1 MPAPTTRA
9 CLDVLAYRCTP
20 DLLDGATVHLRQFSN
35 SVTSLWT
42 LLDRQYKDIV
52 KREEAQA
59 PHSVLTNALRCLTGG
74 YVFFDP
80 KQGLLATRHPLDGD
94 TLRDAFT
101 LLHGLVLGR
110 HVDDIDLNQPSPLAE
125 RVAETLQ
132 QERLLAD
139 YLTAPGGPHAPAS
152 PAAGRQPDAANWVY
166 STVAWDLAHRLAQ
179 HTWQVDGQDI
189 ILRPDSSGGLIAWR
203 QPWSNK
209 AGTAHALARVRLA
222 LKTLPNVTDP
232 VIVIS
237 SQATRISRKMA
248 YARTVLAEQAE
259 TALPIIEVEMAGR
272 GRIRRIHRMSLQT
285 LARLGMDQSVLHN
298 VQQCVEAEQ
307 QAEEKAGAPDGT
319 EPWEEEDLDL
329 SPAVQTKPETAELG
343 PIRPVQGKNFSF
355 PVGRGVGMHHLR
367 ELDRHIGQVLAPA
380 ALSIVQ
386 DSRAR
391 GFKQLPQAELSV
403 QPGDIVRSLD
413 AMDYQHLRLVCL
425 WYRDEMRQ
433 RMIHGLAHV
442 FGLDPHR
449 LDPAEGIP
457 MSLDGGRI
465 SAVFHCVPDFLVH
478 GPTAGQEAAV
488 AHIPSLKKEPATLV
502 GVWAET
508 EFDAAAEEEAEE
520 ASPPA
525 GSTGAATGRDQDE
538 DAKHQA
544 RRTLARLGF
553 VSQFT
558 ADRKEAKRKKPNG
571 KQTDHQVILS
581 LLDLCRSLGI
591 IDRRIDQVMVDAI
604 GPHPANQV
612 AHCGIHVRRQSR
624 KGKDRT
630 AKICITASV
639 LKPPTTPGGA
649 WTLHGWSYTHPHW
662 ELYHQAQA
670 AFHAAAYPTGKMTDF
685 DDDNRGHKKVAQ
697 QIDQALAD
705 LCDYLD
711 GAPYTVAV
719 DGVATRR
726 LWLGLHNRRQG
737 QQPTRNSTWLPAST
751 LDTRERPLA
760 VVRINK
766 DSDEVPRPIRVSHR
780 TADGTVARTNKVT
793 NLLYQVE
800 PDFGSPTWLLA
811 TVPPQFDGS
820 GAGRLGEA
828 ITRWSASHGSSDPE
842 NRRKNEVRQNWYS
855 MTATEIYPII
865 TAASTAVEAQSLAL
879 ATARLCHQPLAWANR
894 TRYPVPLHA
903 AQQMDLDHPQ
913 YRRSALA
920 EEEDAKADG
929 DTAHAG
935 AGIPVGDQL

>member
-20 DLLDGATVHLRQFSN
+20 GLLDGATVHLRRFPT

-42 LLDRQYKDIV
+42 LLDRQYKDMV

-80 KQGLLATRHPLDGD
+80 KQGLLATRHPLDED

-110 HVDDIDLNQPSPLAE
+110 NLDDIDLNQPSPLAE
-125 RVAETLQ
+125 RVAETAQ

-139 YLTAPGGPHAPAS
+139 YLTTPDGPHAS
-152 PAAGRQPDAANWVY
+152 LTAGRQPDAANWVY

-179 HTWQVDGQDI
+179 HTWNVDGQDI
-189 ILRPDSSGGLIAWR
+189 ALRPDSSGGLIAWQ

-222 LKTLPNVTDP
+222 LKTLPNVADP
-232 VIVIS
+232 ILVVS

-272 GRIRRIHRMSLQT
+272 GRIRRVHRMSLQT
-285 LARLGMDQSVLHN
+285 LARLGMDHSVLHN
-298 VQQCVEAEQ
+298 IQQRVEAEQ
-307 QAEEKAGAPDGT
+307 QAEQQARQQAGSPDAP
-319 EPWEEEDLDL
+319 EPGEEEGLEAF
-329 SPAVQTKPETAELG
+329 SMAQTESGTTGLG

-380 ALSIVQ
+380 
-386 DSRAR
+386 
-391 GFKQLPQAELSV
+391 
-403 QPGDIVRSLD
+403 VRSLD
-413 AMDYQHLRLVCL
+413 AMGYQHLRLVCL

-433 RMIHGLAHV
+433 RMIHGLAGV
-442 FGLDPHR
+442 FGLDP
-449 LDPAEGIP
+449 LQVDPAEGVP
-457 MSLDGGRI
+457 VPLDGGRI
-465 SAVFHCVPDFLVH
+465 SAVFHRVPDFLVH
-478 GPTAGQEAAV
+478 GPAAGQEAAV
-488 AHIPSLKKEPATLV
+488 SHIPSLKKEPATLV

-508 EFDAAAEEEAEE
+508 EFDAAAEEGEE
-520 ASPPA
+520 VVFPPTDGA
-525 GSTGAATGRDQDE
+525 GTATGHGQDE

-558 ADRKEAKRKKPNG
+558 ADRKEAKRKKPNA
-571 KQTDHQVILS
+571 KQTDHQVVLS

-591 IDRRIDQVMVDAI
+591 IDRRIDQIMVDAI
-604 GPHPANQV
+604 GPHPADQV

-624 KGKDRT
+624 QGKDRT

-639 LKPPTTPGGA
+639 LKPPAAPGGA

-662 ELYHQAQA
+662 EPYHQAQT

-697 QIDQALAD
+697 QVDQALAD
-705 LCDYLD
+705 LSDYLD
-711 GAPYTVAV
+711 GAPYTVTV

-737 QQPTRNSTWLPAST
+737 QTPARNSTWLPAST

-766 DSDEVPRPIRVSHR
+766 DMDEVPRPIRVSHR
-780 TADGTVARTNKVT
+780 TADGTGARTNKVT
-793 NLLYQVE
+793 KLLYQVE
-800 PDFGSPTWLLA
+800 PDFGSPAWLLA

-865 TAASTAVEAQSLAL
+865 TAARAGNSAGQSEATIEPQPLAL
-879 ATARLCHQPLAWANR
+879 AAARLCHQPLAWANR

-913 YRRSALA
+913 YRRTALKSDMASDAASA
-920 EEEDAKADG
+920 ADTSL
-929 DTAHAG
+929 DEQ
-935 AGIPVGDQL
+935 P

>member
-20 DLLDGATVHLRQFSN
+20 ALLDGATVHLRQFPT

-59 PHSVLTNALRCLTGG
+59 PHSVLTGALRCLTGG

-80 KQGLLATRHPLDGD
+80 KQGLLATRRPLDDD

-101 LLHGLVLGR
+101 LLHGLILG
-110 HVDDIDLNQPSPLAE
+110 HHPDDIDLNRPTPLAE
-125 RVAETLQ
+125 RVAETTQ

-139 YLTAPGGPHAPAS
+139 YLTTPDGSHTPGAPGQ
-152 PAAGRQPDAANWVY
+152 QPDAANWVY

-179 HTWQVDGQDI
+179 HTWRVDGQDI
-189 ILRPDSSGGLIAWR
+189 ALRPDSSGGLIAWQR
-203 QPWSNK
+203 PWSNK

-222 LKTLPNVTDP
+222 LKTLPNVADP
-232 VIVIS
+232 ILVVS
-237 SQATRISRKMA
+237 SQATRISRTMA

-259 TALPIIEVEMAGR
+259 TALPIVEVEMAGR
-272 GRIRRIHRMSLQT
+272 GRVRRVHRMALQT
-285 LARLGMDQSVLHN
+285 LGRLGMDHSVLHN
-298 VQQCVEAEQ
+298 IQQRVEAEQ
-307 QAEEKAGAPDGT
+307 STDARCDNESTGEPRLVAEA
-319 EPWEEEDLDL
+319 
-329 SPAVQTKPETAELG
+329 ETAGLG
-343 PIRPVQGKNFSF
+343 PIRPVQGKTFSF

-367 ELDRHIGQVLAPA
+367 ELDRHIGQILAPDG
-380 ALSIVQ
+380 LTIVQ

-403 QPGDIVRSLD
+403 QPGDIIRSLD
-413 AMDYQHLRLVCL
+413 AMNYQHLRLVCL

-433 RMIHGLAHV
+433 RMIHGLASV
-442 FGLDPHR
+442 FGLDPQTI
-449 LDPAEGIP
+449 DPAESIP
-457 MSLDGGRI
+457 VPLDGGRV
-465 SAVFHCVPDFLVH
+465 SAVFHYVPDFLVH
-478 GPTAGQEAAV
+478 GPAAGQEAAV

-508 EFDAAAEEEAEE
+508 DYDAAAEEEE
-520 ASPPA
+520 ASPSASAAVTAA
-525 GSTGAATGRDQDE
+525 GPGPDE
-538 DAKHQA
+538 DAKYQA

-558 ADRKEAKRKKPNG
+558 AARKEAKRKKPNG
-571 KQTDHQVILS
+571 KQTDHQVVLS

-604 GPHPANQV
+604 GPHSAGQV

-624 KGKDRT
+624 QGKDRT
-630 AKICITASV
+630 AKICVTASV
-639 LKPPTTPGGA
+639 LKPPAVPGGA
-649 WTLHGWSYTHPHW
+649 WTLHGWSYTHRRW
-662 ELYHQAQA
+662 ALYHQAQA
-670 AFHAAAYPTGKMTDF
+670 AFHADAYPTGKMTDF
-685 DDDNRGHKKVAQ
+685 DDDNRGHKTVARH
-697 QIDQALAD
+697 IDQALAD
-705 LCDYLD
+705 LSDYLD
-711 GAPYTVAV
+711 GAPYTVTV

-737 QQPTRNSTWLPAST
+737 QQPTHNSTWLPAST
-751 LDTRERPLA
+751 LPARERPLA

-766 DSDEVPRPIRVSHR
+766 DMDEVPRPIRVSHR
-780 TADGTVARTNKVT
+780 SADGAAARTNKVT

-811 TVPPQFDGS
+811 TVPPQFDGA

-842 NRRKNEVRQNWYS
+842 ARRKNEVRPNWYS

-865 TAASTAVEAQSLAL
+865 TAGTSMNQNTALIEPQSLAL
-879 ATARLCHQPLAWANR
+879 VSARLCHQPLAWANR

-920 EEEDAKADG
+920 DDQDAEAIG
-929 DTAHAG
+929 DNSSAG
-935 AGIPVGDQL
+935 GGTSAGSQS

>member
-1 MPAPTTRA
+1 MPAPTTQS

-20 DLLDGATVHLRQFSN
+20 ALLDGAIVHLREFPT

-59 PHSVLTNALRCLTGG
+59 PHSVLTNALRCLSGG

-80 KQGLLATRHPLDGD
+80 KQGLLATRYRVDDD

-101 LLHGLVLGR
+101 LLHGLVLGQ
-110 HVDDIDLNQPSPLAE
+110 HPDDIDLNRPASLAE
-125 RVAETLQ
+125 RVADTPQ

-139 YLTAPGGPHAPAS
+139 YLTDPHGRHADIS
-152 PAAGRQPDAANWVY
+152 FAAGKQPDAANWVY

-179 HTWQVDGQDI
+179 HVWKIDSQDI
-189 ILRPDSSGGLIAWR
+189 ALRPDSSGGLIAWQ

-222 LKTLPNVTDP
+222 LKTLPNVADP
-232 VIVIS
+232 IIVVS
-237 SQATRISRKMA
+237 SQATRISRRMA

-259 TALPIIEVEMAGR
+259 ATLPIIEVEMAGR

-298 VQQCVEAEQ
+298 IQQRVEAEQ
-307 QAEEKAGAPDGT
+307 RADIRDEAEPL
-319 EPWEEEDLDL
+319 WEEEGKEV
-329 SPAVQTKPETAELG
+329 AAAPEAESAELG
-343 PIRPVQGKNFSF
+343 AIRPVQSKNYAF
-355 PVGRGVGMHHLR
+355 PIGRGVGMHHLR
-367 ELDRHIGQVLAPA
+367 ELDRHIGEILAPA
-380 ALSIVQ
+380 TVSIVK

-433 RMIHGLAHV
+433 RMIHGLASI
-442 FGLDPHR
+442 FGLDPQT
-449 LDPAEGIP
+449 LDPAEGVP
-457 MSLDGGRI
+457 VPLDGGRI

-478 GPTAGQEAAV
+478 GPAAGQETAI
-488 AHIPSLKKEPATLV
+488 AHIPSLKNEPGTLT

-508 EFDAAAEEEAEE
+508 EFDAAAEEEENSEPSGGVGTAKG
-520 ASPPA
+520 P
-525 GSTGAATGRDQDE
+525 GQDE

-544 RRTLARLGF
+544 RRTLARLGI

-558 ADRKEAKRKKPNG
+558 TDRKEAKRKKPDG

-591 IDRRIDQVMVDAI
+591 IDRRIAQVMVDPI
-604 GPHPANQV
+604 GSYTAGQV

-624 KGKDRT
+624 QGKDRT
-630 AKICITASV
+630 AKVCITASV
-639 LKPPTTPGGA
+639 LKPPTTAGGA

-670 AFHAAAYPTGKMTDF
+670 AFHAAAYPTGKMTEF
-685 DDDNRGHKKVAQ
+685 DDDNQGYKKVAQ
-697 QIDQALAD
+697 HLDQALSE
-705 LCDYLD
+705 LSDYLD
-711 GAPYTVAV
+711 GAPYTVTV

-766 DSDEVPRPIRVSHR
+766 DMDEVPRPIRVSHV

-800 PDFGSPTWLLA
+800 PDFGSPSWLLA

-828 ITRWSASHGSSDPE
+828 VTRWSASHGSNNPE
-842 NRRKNEVRQNWYS
+842 ARRKNEVRPNWYS

-865 TAASTAVEAQSLAL
+865 TAPTGGNGSQNLEPQSLAL

-913 YRRSALA
+913 YRRTALKDDRDV
-920 EEEDAKADG
+920 ETTG
-929 DTAHAG
+929 DSTTA
-935 AGIPVGDQL
+935 GDDTPEQL

>member
-1 MPAPTTRA
+1 MPVPATRP
-9 CLDVLAYRCTP
+9 CLDVLTYRCTP
-20 DLLDGATVHLRQFSN
+20 ALLDGATVHLRQFPT

-59 PHSVLTNALRCLTGG
+59 PHSVLTGALRCLTGG

-80 KQGLLATRHPLDGD
+80 KQGLLATRRPLDDD

-101 LLHGLVLGR
+101 LLHGLVLGQ
-110 HVDDIDLNQPSPLAE
+110 HPDDIDLNRPTPLAE
-125 RVAETLQ
+125 RVAETVQ

-139 YLTAPGGPHAPAS
+139 YLITPDGPHAPAS
-152 PAAGRQPDAANWVY
+152 AAPGRQPDAANWVY
-166 STVAWDLAHRLAQ
+166 STVAWDLAYRLAQ
-179 HTWQVDGQDI
+179 HTWRVDGQDI
-189 ILRPDSSGGLIAWR
+189 VLRPDSSGGLIAWQ

-222 LKTLPNVTDP
+222 LKTLPNVADP
-232 VIVIS
+232 VLVVS
-237 SQATRISRKMA
+237 SQATRISRTMA

-259 TALPIIEVEMAGR
+259 TALPIVEVEMAGR
-272 GRIRRIHRMSLQT
+272 GRVRRIHRMSLQT
-285 LARLGMDQSVLHN
+285 LARLGMDHSVLHN
-298 VQQCVEAEQ
+298 IQQRVEAEHGADVRDDNQ
-307 QAEEKAGAPDGT
+307 PTAEAET
-319 EPWEEEDLDL
+319 
-329 SPAVQTKPETAELG
+329 ETAGLG
-343 PIRPVQGKNFSF
+343 PIRPIQGKTFSF

-367 ELDRHIGQVLAPA
+367 ELDQHIGQI
-380 ALSIVQ
+380 LSPTPLTIVQ

-413 AMDYQHLRLVCL
+413 AMGYPHLRLVCL

-433 RMIHGLAHV
+433 RMIHGLASV
-442 FGLDPHR
+442 FGLDPQTI
-449 LDPAEGIP
+449 DPAEGIP
-457 MSLDGGRI
+457 VSLDAGRV

-478 GPTAGQEAAV
+478 GPAAGQETAIT
-488 AHIPSLKKEPATLV
+488 HIPSLKKEPATLV

-508 EFDAAAEEEAEE
+508 EFDAVAEEEDAV
-520 ASPPA
+520 PPA
-525 GSTGAATGRDQDE
+525 DGTGTASGPGPDQ
-538 DAKHQA
+538 DAKHLA

-558 ADRKEAKRKKPNG
+558 ADRKEAKRTKPNG
-571 KQTDHQVILS
+571 KKTDHQVVLS

-604 GPHPANQV
+604 GPHAADQV

-624 KGKDRT
+624 QGKDRT
-630 AKICITASV
+630 AKICVTASV
-639 LKPPTTPGGA
+639 LKPPTAPGGA
-649 WTLHGWSYTHPHW
+649 WTLHGWSYTHRRW
-662 ELYHQAQA
+662 EPYHQAQA
-670 AFHAAAYPTGKMTDF
+670 AFHADAYPTGKMTDF
-685 DDDNRGHKKVAQ
+685 DDDNRGLKTVAQ
-697 QIDQALAD
+697 HIDQALAD
-705 LCDYLD
+705 LGNYLD
-711 GAPYTVAV
+711 GAPYTVTV

-751 LDTRERPLA
+751 LPARERPLA

-766 DSDEVPRPIRVSHR
+766 DMDEVPRPIRVSHR
-780 TADGTVARTNKVT
+780 AADGTVARTNKVT
-793 NLLYQVE
+793 NLLYRVE

-811 TVPPQFDGS
+811 TVPPQFDGA

-828 ITRWSASHGSSDPE
+828 ITRWSASHGSSDPD
-842 NRRKNEVRQNWYS
+842 NRRKNEVRPNWYS
-855 MTATEIYPII
+855 MTATEIYPIV
-865 TAASTAVEAQSLAL
+865 TAVPAGTGENPDTTPIEPQSLAL
-879 ATARLCHQPLAWANR
+879 AAARLCHQTLAWANR

-913 YRRSALA
+913 YRRTALTDSPDGDALA
-920 EEEDAKADG
+920 DVTTQDVPDPER
-929 DTAHAG
+929 
-935 AGIPVGDQL
+935 P

>member
-20 DLLDGATVHLRQFSN
+20 TLLDGATVHLRQFPT

-59 PHSVLTNALRCLTGG
+59 PHSVLTGALRCLTGG

-80 KQGLLATRHPLDGD
+80 KQGLLATRRPLDDD

-101 LLHGLVLGR
+101 LLHSLVLG
-110 HVDDIDLNQPSPLAE
+110 HHPDDIDLNRPTPLAE
-125 RVAETLQ
+125 RVAETMP

-139 YLTAPGGPHAPAS
+139 YLIIPDGPQTPDS
-152 PAAGRQPDAANWVY
+152 STAGRQPDAANWVY

-179 HTWQVDGQDI
+179 RTWRVDGQDI
-189 ILRPDSSGGLIAWR
+189 ALRPDSSGGLIAWQ

-222 LKTLPNVTDP
+222 LKTLPNVADP
-232 VIVIS
+232 ILVVS
-237 SQATRISRKMA
+237 SQATRISRTMA

-259 TALPIIEVEMAGR
+259 TALPIVEVEMAGR
-272 GRIRRIHRMSLQT
+272 GRVRRIHRMSLQT
-285 LARLGMDQSVLHN
+285 LARLGMDHSVLHN
-298 VQQCVEAEQ
+298 IQQRVEAEQ
-307 QAEEKAGAPDGT
+307 NADAQGDNESQDEAEAGTVG
-319 EPWEEEDLDL
+319 
-329 SPAVQTKPETAELG
+329 LG
-343 PIRPVQGKNFSF
+343 PIRPVQGKTFSF

-367 ELDRHIGQVLAPA
+367 ELDRHIGQILAPTP
-380 ALSIVQ
+380 LTVVQ

-403 QPGDIVRSLD
+403 QPGDIIRSLD
-413 AMDYQHLRLVCL
+413 AMNYQHLRLVCL

-433 RMIHGLAHV
+433 RMIHGLASV
-442 FGLDPHR
+442 FGLDPQTI
-449 LDPAEGIP
+449 DPAEGIP
-457 MSLDGGRI
+457 VPLDAGRV

-478 GPTAGQEAAV
+478 GPTAGQETAV

-508 EFDAAAEEEAEE
+508 EFDAAAEEEDAM
-520 ASPPA
+520 PPA
-525 GSTGAATGRDQDE
+525 DRAGTASGPGPDE

-604 GPHPANQV
+604 GPHAADQV

-624 KGKDRT
+624 QGKDRT
-630 AKICITASV
+630 AKICVTASV

-649 WTLHGWSYTHPHW
+649 WTLHGWSYTHRRW

-670 AFHAAAYPTGKMTDF
+670 AFHANAYPVGKMTDF
-685 DDDNRGHKKVAQ
+685 DDDNRGLKTVAQ
-697 QIDQALAD
+697 HIDQALAD
-705 LCDYLD
+705 LCDYL
-711 GAPYTVAV
+711 GGIPYTVTV

-737 QQPTRNSTWLPAST
+737 QPPTRNSTWLPAST
-751 LDTRERPLA
+751 LPARERPLA

-766 DSDEVPRPIRVSHR
+766 DMDELPRPIRVSHR
-780 TADGTVARTNKVT
+780 SVDGTVARTNKVT
-793 NLLYQVE
+793 NLLYQVT

-811 TVPPQFDGS
+811 TVPPQFDGA

-828 ITRWSASHGSSDPE
+828 ITRWSASHGSSDAE
-842 NRRKNEVRQNWYS
+842 NRRKNEVRPNWYS

-865 TAASTAVEAQSLAL
+865 TTPASSMNQNTAPVEPQSLAL
-879 ATARLCHQPLAWANR
+879 AAARLCHQPLAWANR

-920 EEEDAKADG
+920 DDQ
-929 DTAHAG
+929 DTEA
-935 AGIPVGDQL
+935 VGDSVVAGNSNPADNQL

>member
-1 MPAPTTRA
+1 MPAPTTRP

-20 DLLDGATVHLRQFSN
+20 ALLDGATVRLRRFPT

-59 PHSVLTNALRCLTGG
+59 PHSVLTGALRCLTGG

-80 KQGLLATRHPLDGD
+80 RQGLLATRRPLDDD

-101 LLHGLVLGR
+101 LLHGLVLG
-110 HVDDIDLNQPSPLAE
+110 HHPDDIDLNRPTPLAE
-125 RVAETLQ
+125 RVAETVQ

-139 YLTAPGGPHAPAS
+139 YLTTPDGPHTPAS
-152 PAAGRQPDAANWVY
+152 PAPGRQPDAANWVY

-179 HTWQVDGQDI
+179 RTWMVDGQDI
-189 ILRPDSSGGLIAWR
+189 VLRPDSSGGLIAWQ

-222 LKTLPNVTDP
+222 LKTLPNVADP
-232 VIVIS
+232 ILVVS
-237 SQATRISRKMA
+237 SQATRISRTMA

-259 TALPIIEVEMAGR
+259 TALPIVEVEMAGR
-272 GRIRRIHRMSLQT
+272 GRVRRIHRMSLQT
-285 LARLGMDQSVLHN
+285 LARLGMDHSVLHN
-298 VQQCVEAEQ
+298 IQRRVEAEHSADARDDHQ
-307 QAEEKAGAPDGT
+307 PEA
-319 EPWEEEDLDL
+319 
-329 SPAVQTKPETAELG
+329 ETAGLG
-343 PIRPVQGKNFSF
+343 PIRPVQGRTFSF
-355 PVGRGVGMHHLR
+355 PVGHGVGMHHLR
-367 ELDRHIGQVLAPA
+367 ELDQHIGQVLSPT
-380 ALSIVQ
+380 ALTIVQ

-391 GFKQLPQAELSV
+391 GFKQLPQAQLSV

-433 RMIHGLAHV
+433 RMIHGLASV
-442 FGLDPHR
+442 FGLDPQTI
-449 LDPAEGIP
+449 DPAEGIP
-457 MSLDGGRI
+457 VPLDGGRV

-478 GPTAGQEAAV
+478 GPAAGQESAV

-508 EFDAAAEEEAEE
+508 EFDAAAEEEDTVPPTNG
-520 ASPPA
+520 ASTASGPGP
-525 GSTGAATGRDQDE
+525 DE
-538 DAKHQA
+538 DAKHHA

-558 ADRKEAKRKKPNG
+558 TDRKEAKRTKPNG
-571 KQTDHQVILS
+571 KKTDHQVVLS

-604 GPHPANQV
+604 GPHAAGQV

-624 KGKDRT
+624 QGKDRT
-630 AKICITASV
+630 SKICVTASV
-639 LKPPTTPGGA
+639 LKPPTTPGAA
-649 WTLHGWSYTHPHW
+649 WTLHGWSYTHRHW
-662 ELYHQAQA
+662 GLYPQAQA
-670 AFHAAAYPTGKMTDF
+670 AFHADAYPTGKMTDF
-685 DDDNRGHKKVAQ
+685 DDDHRGLKTVAQ
-697 QIDQALAD
+697 HIDQALAD
-705 LCDYLD
+705 LGDYLD
-711 GAPYTVAV
+711 GIPYTVTV

-737 QQPTRNSTWLPAST
+737 QQPTRNNTWLPAST
-751 LDTRERPLA
+751 LPARERPLA

-766 DSDEVPRPIRVSHR
+766 DMDEVPRPIRVSHR
-780 TADGTVARTNKVT
+780 GVDGTAARTNKVT
-793 NLLYQVE
+793 NLLYRVE

-811 TVPPQFDGS
+811 TVPPQFDGAA
-820 GAGRLGEA
+820 AGRLGEA

-842 NRRKNEVRQNWYS
+842 NRRKNEIRPNWYS

-865 TAASTAVEAQSLAL
+865 TARPAGTGENPDTALIEPQSLAL
-879 ATARLCHQPLAWANR
+879 AAARLCHQPLAWANR

-913 YRRSALA
+913 YRRTALA
-920 EEEDAKADG
+920 DSPDG
-929 DTAHAG
+929 DAT
-935 AGIPVGDQL
+935 GDATTEDVPGRERP

>member
-20 DLLDGATVHLRQFSN
+20 ALLDGATVHLRQFPT

-59 PHSVLTNALRCLTGG
+59 PHSVLTGALRCLTGG

-80 KQGLLATRHPLDGD
+80 KQGLLATRRPLDDD

-101 LLHGLVLGR
+101 LLHGLILG
-110 HVDDIDLNQPSPLAE
+110 HHPDDIDLNRPTPLAE
-125 RVAETLQ
+125 RVAETMP

-139 YLTAPGGPHAPAS
+139 YLITPDGSQTPGSSAP
-152 PAAGRQPDAANWVY
+152 GRQPDAANWVY

-179 HTWQVDGQDI
+179 HTWRVDGQDI
-189 ILRPDSSGGLIAWR
+189 TLRPDSSGGLIAWQ

-209 AGTAHALARVRLA
+209 AGTAHALARVRLT
-222 LKTLPNVTDP
+222 LKTLPNVSDP
-232 VIVIS
+232 ILVVS
-237 SQATRISRKMA
+237 SQATRISRTMA

-259 TALPIIEVEMAGR
+259 AALPIVEVEMAGR
-272 GRIRRIHRMSLQT
+272 GRVRRVHRMSLQT
-285 LARLGMDQSVLHN
+285 LARLGMDHSVLHN
-298 VQQCVEAEQ
+298 IQQRVEVEQSADARGDNASQDGPETVAEAETG
-307 QAEEKAGAPDGT
+307 AGG
-319 EPWEEEDLDL
+319 
-329 SPAVQTKPETAELG
+329 LG
-343 PIRPVQGKNFSF
+343 PIRPVQGKTFSF

-367 ELDRHIGQVLAPA
+367 ELDRHIGQILAPTP
-380 ALSIVQ
+380 LTIVQ
-386 DSRAR
+386 DPRAR

-403 QPGDIVRSLD
+403 QPGDILRSLD
-413 AMDYQHLRLVCL
+413 AMSYQHLRLVCL

-433 RMIHGLAHV
+433 RMIHGLASV
-442 FGLDPHR
+442 FGLDPQTI
-449 LDPAEGIP
+449 DPAEGIP
-457 MSLDGGRI
+457 VPLEGSRV

-478 GPTAGQEAAV
+478 GPAAGQETAV
-488 AHIPSLKKEPATLV
+488 ARIPSLKKEPSTLV

-508 EFDAAAEEEAEE
+508 EYDAAAEEEE
-520 ASPPA
+520 ASAPA
-525 GSTGAATGRDQDE
+525 GADE

-558 ADRKEAKRKKPNG
+558 AARKEAKRKKPNG
-571 KQTDHQVILS
+571 KQTDHQVVLS

-604 GPHPANQV
+604 GPHAADQV

-624 KGKDRT
+624 QGKDRT
-630 AKICITASV
+630 AKICVTASV

-649 WTLHGWSYTHPHW
+649 WTLHGWSYTHRHW
-662 ELYHQAQA
+662 QPYHQAQA
-670 AFHAAAYPTGKMTDF
+670 AFHAEPYPTGKMTDF
-685 DDDNRGHKKVAQ
+685 DDDNRGHKTVAQ
-697 QIDQALAD
+697 HIDQALAD

-711 GAPYTVAV
+711 GAPYTVTV

-751 LDTRERPLA
+751 LPARERPLA

-766 DSDEVPRPIRVSHR
+766 DMDEVPRPIRVSHR
-780 TADGTVARTNKVT
+780 SADGTVARTNKVT

-811 TVPPQFDGS
+811 TVPPQFDGA

-828 ITRWSASHGSSDPE
+828 ITRWSASHGSSDSD
-842 NRRKNEVRQNWYS
+842 NRSKNEVRPNWYS

-865 TAASTAVEAQSLAL
+865 TAGTSGNPNTAPIEPQSLAL
-879 ATARLCHQPLAWANR
+879 AAARLCHQPLAWANR

-920 EEEDAKADG
+920 DDQNAEAIG
-929 DTAHAG
+929 DTSPTDDGTPA
-935 AGIPVGDQL
+935 GDQS